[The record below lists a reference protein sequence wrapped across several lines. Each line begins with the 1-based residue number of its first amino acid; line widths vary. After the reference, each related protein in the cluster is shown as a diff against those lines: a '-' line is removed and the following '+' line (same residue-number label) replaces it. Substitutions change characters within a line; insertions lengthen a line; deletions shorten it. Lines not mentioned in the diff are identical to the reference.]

1 MKFLVPLKVM
11 TQENRVPVLLE
22 AIHGT
27 TLRKVLLQN
36 KLSPYRGEKKVFN
49 CRGMGICGTCKV
61 LIKEN
66 DQWFERRS
74 CQIQCF
80 HPMEIQLK

>member
-1 MKFLVPLKVM
+1 MSFDINLKVTFSDK
-11 TQENRVPVLLE
+11 TQVTVLKIPRGKILRKALLE
-22 AIHGT
+22 SA
-27 TLRKVLLQN
+27 
-36 KLSPYRGEKKVFN
+36 LSPYQKEKKILN

-66 DQWFERRS
+66 NQWWERRS

-80 HPMEIQLK
+80 QDMEIQLK

>member
-1 MKFLVPLKVM
+1 MSFDINLKV
-11 TQENRVPVLLE
+11 TSSDTKQTTVLRVPRGKILRKALLE
-22 AIHGT
+22 SA
-27 TLRKVLLQN
+27 
-36 KLSPYRGEKKVFN
+36 LSPYRNENKILN

-66 DQWFERRS
+66 EQWWERRS

-80 HPMEIQLK
+80 HDMEIQLK